1 MWVCIA
7 VYFILGMVCIVL
19 RYRKLLIHYD
29 KKLWKT
35 IFYVMFCA
43 ATIAL
48 LTEISGQGVMQ
59 NFGKVRINRE
69 DYGGNSVNHQ
79 LQMQIEDE
87 KSENVEIQ
95 VSPRMYSEEEVQS
108 LFRQAMNKLDQVILG
123 ENETADH
130 VVKPLCFPQE
140 LEGYPFAISWE
151 PGRYH
156 VMDMNGRINQDAV
169 LEEDPEGEG
178 VLVKITGILRYGTEE
193 AAYNTQVLVFADVE
207 ETETIRNQVLNA
219 ARQAEEVSREEK
231 SFVLPEQVNGRTVR
245 WRFRKESKVMP
256 VLMLGAVICVFLVVQ
271 ERQKKEKQRKDR
283 KEQMLFDY
291 PEIVSQFTMLMGA
304 GMTAKNV
311 WKKITADYCGQKERG
326 GRVRDA
332 YEEMVITLQEM
343 QSGIPEAECYERFA
357 ARCGLVPYMKM
368 GALLSQNLRK
378 GAKGTSDMLKME
390 AIQAMEDR
398 KSRARRLG
406 EEAGVKLLLPML
418 LMLVIVLVI
427 GGVPAFLSIDLW
439 AGKERRGR

>member
-69 DYGGNSVNHQ
+69 DYDGNSVNHQ
-79 LQMQIEDE
+79 LQMQIEGE

-151 PGRYH
+151 PGRYD

-378 GAKGTSDMLKME
+378 GAKGTSDMLKIE

-398 KSRARRLG
+398 KSKARRLG

-427 GGVPAFLSIDLW
+427 VVVPAFLSIDL
-439 AGKERRGR
+439 

>member
-79 LQMQIEDE
+79 LQMQIEGE

-151 PGRYH
+151 PGRYD

-207 ETETIRNQVLNA
+207 ETKTIRNQVLNA

-256 VLMLGAVICVFLVVQ
+256 VLILGAVICVFLVVQ
-271 ERQKKEKQRKDR
+271 ERQKKEKLRKDR

-427 GGVPAFLSIDLW
+427 VVVPAFLSIDL
-439 AGKERRGR
+439 

>member
-48 LTEISGQGVMQ
+48 LTEISGQCVMQ

-79 LQMQIEDE
+79 LQMQIEGE

-151 PGRYH
+151 PGRYD

-271 ERQKKEKQRKDR
+271 ERQKKEKLRKDR

-427 GGVPAFLSIDLW
+427 VVVPAFLSIDL
-439 AGKERRGR
+439 

>member
-79 LQMQIEDE
+79 LQMQIEGE

-151 PGRYH
+151 PGRYD

-207 ETETIRNQVLNA
+207 ETETIRNQVMNA

-427 GGVPAFLSIDLW
+427 VVVPAFLSIDL
-439 AGKERRGR
+439 

>member
-79 LQMQIEDE
+79 LQMQIEGE

-151 PGRYH
+151 PGRYD

-378 GAKGTSDMLKME
+378 GSKGTSDMLKME

-427 GGVPAFLSIDLW
+427 VVVPAFLSIDL
-439 AGKERRGR
+439 

>member
-79 LQMQIEDE
+79 LQMQIEGE

-151 PGRYH
+151 PGRYD

-245 WRFRKESKVMP
+245 WRFRKESKVVP

-398 KSRARRLG
+398 KSKARRLG

-427 GGVPAFLSIDLW
+427 VVVPAFLSIDL
-439 AGKERRGR
+439 

>member
-7 VYFILGMVCIVL
+7 VYFMLGMVCIVL

-79 LQMQIEDE
+79 LQMQIEGE

-151 PGRYH
+151 PGRYD

-427 GGVPAFLSIDLW
+427 VVVPAFLSIDL
-439 AGKERRGR
+439 

>member
-151 PGRYH
+151 PGRYD

-178 VLVKITGILRYGTEE
+178 VLVKITGMLRYGTEE

-427 GGVPAFLSIDLW
+427 VVVPAFLSIDL
-439 AGKERRGR
+439 

>member
-69 DYGGNSVNHQ
+69 DYGVTSVNHQ
-79 LQMQIEDE
+79 LQMQIEGE
-87 KSENVEIQ
+87 KSENIEIQ

-151 PGRYH
+151 PGRYD

-427 GGVPAFLSIDLW
+427 VVVPAFLSIDL
-439 AGKERRGR
+439 

>member
-87 KSENVEIQ
+87 KSENVDIQ

-151 PGRYH
+151 PGRYD

-427 GGVPAFLSIDLW
+427 VVVPAFLSIDL
-439 AGKERRGR
+439 

>member
-79 LQMQIEDE
+79 LQMQIEGE

-151 PGRYH
+151 PGRYD

-390 AIQAMEDR
+390 A
-398 KSRARRLG
+398 KLRLSDN
-406 EEAGVKLLLPML
+406 AGNFAYRDYPVSALQFKKQQG
-418 LMLVIVLVI
+418 VLEKKQVSSCC
-427 GGVPAFLSIDLW
+427 F
-439 AGKERRGR
+439 RCF

>member
-151 PGRYH
+151 PGRYD

-231 SFVLPEQVNGRTVR
+231 SFVLPERVNGRTVR

-256 VLMLGAVICVFLVVQ
+256 VLMLGAVICVFLEVQ
-271 ERQKKEKQRKDR
+271 ERQKKEKLRKDR

-427 GGVPAFLSIDLW
+427 VVVPAFLSIDL
-439 AGKERRGR
+439 

>member
-79 LQMQIEDE
+79 LQMQIEGE

-108 LFRQAMNKLDQVILG
+108 LFRQSMNKLDQVILG

-151 PGRYH
+151 PGRYD

-256 VLMLGAVICVFLVVQ
+256 VLMLGAVICVFLIVQ
-271 ERQKKEKQRKDR
+271 ERQKKEKLRKDR

-427 GGVPAFLSIDLW
+427 VVVPAFLSIDL
-439 AGKERRGR
+439 

>member
-151 PGRYH
+151 PGRYD

-378 GAKGTSDMLKME
+378 GAKGTSDMLKIE

-427 GGVPAFLSIDLW
+427 VVVPAFLSIDL
-439 AGKERRGR
+439 

>member
-48 LTEISGQGVMQ
+48 LTEISGQGMMQ

-151 PGRYH
+151 PGRYD

-390 AIQAMEDR
+390 VIQAMEDR

-427 GGVPAFLSIDLW
+427 VVVPAFLSIDL
-439 AGKERRGR
+439 

>member
-48 LTEISGQGVMQ
+48 LTEISGQAVMQ

-79 LQMQIEDE
+79 LQMQIEGE

-151 PGRYH
+151 PGRYD

-427 GGVPAFLSIDLW
+427 VVVPAFLSIDL
-439 AGKERRGR
+439 

>member
-87 KSENVEIQ
+87 KSKNVEIQ

-151 PGRYH
+151 PGRYD

-427 GGVPAFLSIDLW
+427 VVVPAFLSIDL
-439 AGKERRGR
+439 

>member
-79 LQMQIEDE
+79 LQMQIEGE

-95 VSPRMYSEEEVQS
+95 VSPRIYSEEEVQS

-151 PGRYH
+151 PGRYD

-178 VLVKITGILRYGTEE
+178 VLVKISGILRYGTEE

-427 GGVPAFLSIDLW
+427 VVVPAFLSIDL
-439 AGKERRGR
+439 

>member
-79 LQMQIEDE
+79 LQMQIEGE

-95 VSPRMYSEEEVQS
+95 VSPRIYSEEEVQS

-151 PGRYH
+151 PGRYD

-178 VLVKITGILRYGTEE
+178 VLVKISGILRYGTEE

-271 ERQKKEKQRKDR
+271 ERQKKEKLRKDR

-427 GGVPAFLSIDLW
+427 VVVPAFLSIDL
-439 AGKERRGR
+439 

>member
-79 LQMQIEDE
+79 LQMQIEGE

-151 PGRYH
+151 PGRYD

-311 WKKITADYCGQKERG
+311 RKKTTADYCGQKERG

-427 GGVPAFLSIDLW
+427 VVVPAFLSIDL
-439 AGKERRGR
+439 

>member
-79 LQMQIEDE
+79 LQMQIEGE

-151 PGRYH
+151 PGRYD

-207 ETETIRNQVLNA
+207 ETKTIRNQVLNA

-256 VLMLGAVICVFLVVQ
+256 VLMLGAVICVFLVVH
-271 ERQKKEKQRKDR
+271 ERQKKEKLRKDR

-427 GGVPAFLSIDLW
+427 VVVPAFLSIDL
-439 AGKERRGR
+439 

>member
-1 MWVCIA
+1 
-7 VYFILGMVCIVL
+7 
-19 RYRKLLIHYD
+19 
-29 KKLWKT
+29 
-35 IFYVMFCA
+35 MFCA

-79 LQMQIEDE
+79 LQMQIEGE

-151 PGRYH
+151 PGRYD

-271 ERQKKEKQRKDR
+271 ERQKKEKLRKDR

-427 GGVPAFLSIDLW
+427 VVVPAFLSIDL
-439 AGKERRGR
+439 

>member
-79 LQMQIEDE
+79 LQMQIEGE

-151 PGRYH
+151 PGRYD

-169 LEEDPEGEG
+169 LEEDPEGGG

-427 GGVPAFLSIDLW
+427 VVVPAFLSIDL
-439 AGKERRGR
+439 

>member
-151 PGRYH
+151 PGRYD

-256 VLMLGAVICVFLVVQ
+256 VLMLGAVICVFLIVQ
-271 ERQKKEKQRKDR
+271 ERQKKEKLRKDR

-343 QSGIPEAECYERFA
+343 QSVIPEAECYERFA

-427 GGVPAFLSIDLW
+427 VVVPAFLSIDL
-439 AGKERRGR
+439 

>member
-79 LQMQIEDE
+79 LQMQIEGE

-151 PGRYH
+151 PGRYD

-427 GGVPAFLSIDLW
+427 VVVPAFLSIDL
-439 AGKERRGR
+439 

>member
-79 LQMQIEDE
+79 LQMQIEGE

-151 PGRYH
+151 PGRYD

-231 SFVLPEQVNGRTVR
+231 SFVLPERVNGRTVR

-256 VLMLGAVICVFLVVQ
+256 VLMLGAVICVFLIVQ
-271 ERQKKEKQRKDR
+271 ERQKKEKLRKDR

-291 PEIVSQFTMLMGA
+291 PEIVIQFTMLMGA

-427 GGVPAFLSIDLW
+427 VVVPAFLSIDL
-439 AGKERRGR
+439 

>member
-59 NFGKVRINRE
+59 NIGKVRINRE

-79 LQMQIEDE
+79 LQMQIEGE

-151 PGRYH
+151 PGRYD

-427 GGVPAFLSIDLW
+427 VVVPAFLSIDL
-439 AGKERRGR
+439 

>member
-79 LQMQIEDE
+79 LQMQIEGE

-151 PGRYH
+151 PGRYD

-271 ERQKKEKQRKDR
+271 ERQKKEQLRKDR

-332 YEEMVITLQEM
+332 YEEMVITFQEM

-427 GGVPAFLSIDLW
+427 VVVPAFLSIDL
-439 AGKERRGR
+439 

>member
-79 LQMQIEDE
+79 LQMQIEGE
-87 KSENVEIQ
+87 KSENIEIQ

-151 PGRYH
+151 PGRYD

-256 VLMLGAVICVFLVVQ
+256 VLMLGAVICVFLIVQ
-271 ERQKKEKQRKDR
+271 ERQKKEKLRKDR

-427 GGVPAFLSIDLW
+427 VVVPAFLSIDL
-439 AGKERRGR
+439 

>member
-151 PGRYH
+151 PGRYD

-343 QSGIPEAECYERFA
+343 HSGIPEAECYERFA

-427 GGVPAFLSIDLW
+427 VVVPAFLSIDL
-439 AGKERRGR
+439 

>member
-79 LQMQIEDE
+79 LQMQIEGE

-151 PGRYH
+151 PGRYD

-207 ETETIRNQVLNA
+207 ETETIRNQVLNV

-271 ERQKKEKQRKDR
+271 ERQKKEKLRKDR

-332 YEEMVITLQEM
+332 YEEMVITIQEM

-427 GGVPAFLSIDLW
+427 VVVPAFLSIDL
-439 AGKERRGR
+439 

>member
-151 PGRYH
+151 PGRYD

-271 ERQKKEKQRKDR
+271 ERQKKEKLRRDR

-427 GGVPAFLSIDLW
+427 VVVPAFLSIDL
-439 AGKERRGR
+439 

>member
-79 LQMQIEDE
+79 LQMQIEGE

-151 PGRYH
+151 PGRYD

-231 SFVLPEQVNGRTVR
+231 SFVLPERVNGRTVR

-256 VLMLGAVICVFLVVQ
+256 VLILGAVICVFLVVQ

-427 GGVPAFLSIDLW
+427 VVVPAFLSIDL
-439 AGKERRGR
+439 

>member
-151 PGRYH
+151 PGRYD

-283 KEQMLFDY
+283 KEQILFDY

-427 GGVPAFLSIDLW
+427 VVVPAFLSIDL
-439 AGKERRGR
+439 

>member
-79 LQMQIEDE
+79 LQMQIEGE

-95 VSPRMYSEEEVQS
+95 VSPSMYSEEEVQS

-151 PGRYH
+151 PGRYD

-271 ERQKKEKQRKDR
+271 ERQKKEKLRKDR

-427 GGVPAFLSIDLW
+427 VVVPAFLSIDL
-439 AGKERRGR
+439 

>member
-79 LQMQIEDE
+79 LQMQIEGE
-87 KSENVEIQ
+87 KSENIEIQ

-151 PGRYH
+151 PGRYD

-406 EEAGVKLLLPML
+406 EEAGVKLLFPML

-427 GGVPAFLSIDLW
+427 VIVPAFLSIDL
-439 AGKERRGR
+439 

>member
-1 MWVCIA
+1 M
-7 VYFILGMVCIVL
+7 YFILGMVCIVL

-151 PGRYH
+151 PGRYD

-271 ERQKKEKQRKDR
+271 ERQKKEKLRKDR

-427 GGVPAFLSIDLW
+427 VVVPAFLSIDL
-439 AGKERRGR
+439 

>member
-79 LQMQIEDE
+79 LQMQIEGE

-151 PGRYH
+151 PGRYD

-245 WRFRKESKVMP
+245 WRFRKESKAMP

-427 GGVPAFLSIDLW
+427 VVVPAFLSIDL
-439 AGKERRGR
+439 